1 MAVDPETIKQLATH
15 DADIRYLRQDTDQI
29 VRSMSVMQ
37 EDLRAIK
44 ETLAEARGG
53 WRVLLLIGGAGGALG
68 SAITAWINNVLHL
81 PR

>member
-1 MAVDPETIKQLATH
+1 MSVDAETIKQLATH
-15 DADIRYLRQDTDQI
+15 DADIKYLRQDTDQI

-37 EDLRAIK
+37 EDLRTIK

-68 SAITAWINNVLHL
+68 SAVTAWLSNITHHVK
-81 PR
+81 

>member
-1 MAVDPETIKQLATH
+1 MSVDAETIKQLATH
-15 DADIRYLRQDTDQI
+15 DADIKYLRQDTDQI

-37 EDLRAIK
+37 ADLRTIK

-68 SAITAWINNVLHL
+68 SAVTAWLSNILHV
-81 PR
+81 PK

>member
-1 MAVDPETIKQLATH
+1 MSVDAETIKQLATH
-15 DADIRYLRQDTDQI
+15 DADIKYLRQDTDQI

-37 EDLRAIK
+37 ADLRTIK

-68 SAITAWINNVLHL
+68 SAVTAWLSNITHHVK
-81 PR
+81 